1 MQKRCMVRSIEHLR
15 LIDPLSYRI
24 ICDRHMTSST
34 EPIIIA
40 SEDQKTEVEST
51 LGEFYKQVPSTEPG
65 GAYSL
70 RPGVNLLL
78 YARRSDLKR

>member
-1 MQKRCMVRSIEHLR
+1 
-15 LIDPLSYRI
+15 
-24 ICDRHMTSST
+24 MTSST

-40 SEDQKTEVEST
+40 SEDQKSEVEST
-51 LGEFYKQVPSTEPG
+51 FGELYRQVPSTEPG

-78 YARRSDLKR
+78 YARRSSLRP